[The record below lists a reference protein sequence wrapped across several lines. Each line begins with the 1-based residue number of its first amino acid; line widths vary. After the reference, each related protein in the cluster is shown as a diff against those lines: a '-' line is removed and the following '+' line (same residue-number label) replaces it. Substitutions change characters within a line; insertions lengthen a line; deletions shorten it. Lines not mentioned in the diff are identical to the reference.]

1 MLCTWSQ
8 CSGCDSLV
16 RAGDAT
22 AARQWVGRFVG
33 DDVMMARLRQLAL
46 TSGAEVSPQMCDDHA
61 VADRI
66 TAGITAGAMRVCG
79 PAKALTL
86 YGLTALR
93 PPAAAP
99 APPASSP
106 SSPRAAPVAAPAPV
120 ETTFGSELDVAAMVA
135 VLVQAAQD
143 GVPFCEEC
151 ARAAARAAAEEI
163 VDPVPAPAAL
173 PPLEAELLPVLLGWI
188 EVQLLDEAGDPVPD
202 ERWQIVCADG
212 SMHQGSTDAR
222 GRVRLDSIAPGVC
235 RLTWPGRDRAAVVA
249 A

>member
-1 MLCTWSQ
+1 M
-8 CSGCDSLV
+8 

-46 TSGAEVSPQMCDDHA
+46 AAGAEASPQMCDDHA
-61 VADRI
+61 MVERI
-66 TAGITAGAMRVCG
+66 AAGIMAGSMRVCG
-79 PAKALTL
+79 PAKALPL
-86 YGLTALR
+86 YGLAAVR
-93 PPAAAP
+93 APAAAS
-99 APPASSP
+99 APPAPSP
-106 SSPRAAPVAAPAPV
+106 SPPRAASVATAPPV
-120 ETTFGSELDVAAMVA
+120 ETTFGSDLDVAAMVA

-151 ARAAARAAAEEI
+151 ARAAVRAVAEEV
-163 VDPVPAPAAL
+163 VDPVPAPAPL

-222 GRVRLDSIAPGVC
+222 GRVRLEGIAPGIC
-235 RLTWPGRDRAAVVA
+235 RLTWSGRDRAAVVA